1 VLVHCGIGRD
11 RAGLVALLLL
21 DLVGVAPADIAE
33 DWELSDPRLAP
44 LRERA
49 GAHRVGPGP
58 GESLARRGASAW
70 EVSVTTLAAGDVEA
84 RRLGAG
90 LTGGRLLEP
99 PG

>member
-1 VLVHCGIGRD
+1 M
-11 RAGLVALLLL
+11 
-21 DLVGVAPADIAE
+21 PADIA
-33 DWELSDPRLAP
+33 DDYELSDPRLAP